1 MFRIKK
7 KFIKELKPYNYFFD
21 TQFFIVNK
29 NMKMKY
35 DKLAVQVKDNNKNSK
50 VKFLLILEFIFEAIH
65 FRLNYNFK

>member
-1 MFRIKK
+1 
-7 KFIKELKPYNYFFD
+7 
-21 TQFFIVNK
+21 
-29 NMKMKY
+29 MKMKY